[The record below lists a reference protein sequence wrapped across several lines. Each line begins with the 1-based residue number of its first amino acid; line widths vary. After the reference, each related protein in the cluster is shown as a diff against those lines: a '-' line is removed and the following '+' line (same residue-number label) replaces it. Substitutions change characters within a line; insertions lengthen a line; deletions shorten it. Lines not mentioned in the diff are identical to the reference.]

1 MLQMVKDLL
10 KQSAIAQ
17 RTYRRYVRP
26 HMLQDEPETYIL
38 RDMRFDQCLDV
49 GANLGTYS
57 ILLSRNCDRVYA
69 FEPAPISFESLQI
82 LNIKNVVAYN
92 LALGGESGEM
102 EIALPV
108 IDGKVDHALA
118 TLRPLAGSEFENVE
132 KHKVKVAKFDDFA
145 TKIDFNRIDFVKI
158 DVEGFEMQALR
169 GMSRLLKLKKPD
181 LMIEIE
187 QRHNPD
193 YLDVFD
199 FLREL
204 GYESF
209 VTIDGR
215 TLQRLDVAELPKLQT
230 AERLKKDE
238 ARKFRPG
245 EHKSYINNI
254 FFLRPDRIS
263 HYPLTQILLFSDRA
277 R

>member
-1 MLQMVKDLL
+1 VTHMLKMVKDLL
-10 KQSAIAQ
+10 KQSTIAQ

-26 HMLQDEPETYIL
+26 HMAQDEPEMYIL
-38 RDMRFDQCLDV
+38 RDIKFDQCLDV

-57 ILLSRNCDRVYA
+57 ILLSRNCNRIYA
-69 FEPAPISFESLQI
+69 FEPAPTSFASLQV
-82 LNIKNVVAYN
+82 LNIKNVVVHN

-118 TLRPLAGSEFENVE
+118 TLRPLAGNEFENVE
-132 KHKVKVAKFDDFA
+132 KHKVKVVKFDDFA

-158 DVEGFEMQALR
+158 DVEGFELQALR
-169 GMSRLLKLKKPD
+169 GMSRLLALKKPD

-199 FLREL
+199 LLRGL

-209 VTIDGR
+209 VTIDGL
-215 TLQRLDVAELPKLQT
+215 TLQSLDVVELPRLQS

-238 ARKFRPG
+238 ARKFRVG

-254 FFLRPDRIS
+254 FFLQPDRKS
-263 HYPLTQILLFSDRA
+263 RYHLG
-277 R
+277 